1 MHILRRH
8 LAKVLVIGVMPLF
21 MVGCQKEGNGGM
33 QLIAES
39 FGSTKTA
46 VDGVNSYWVDGETIR
61 INGVNKTVVV
71 EGTSASISDV
81 AEASVYR
88 ALYPDTLNSSADL
101 ASDNVSVLIPHTYTY
116 KENSNGLQRLGV
128 PMAACGTGS
137 SRLYFQHLTAALT
150 VEIKN
155 IYGFTIEVD
164 SVVVVS
170 DNYQISGNRDITL
183 SDAISVAAVSSDI
196 AADKRVKVCFD
207 GGTSLQILAGQ
218 TRRVQVPVLPVG
230 DDNHFTI
237 RIGVHKV
244 DDSNVQCIFNRTQ
257 GDSKTS
263 RALERNQMG
272 FAGVT
277 FGKAFSVSAT
287 KKVILAQGNLQYL
300 PSENEWS
307 FHSHQYDVCEVGPI
321 DSTTR
326 YIASGTLPIDL
337 FGFGTSGYNNMYPYM
352 TNMDPTAYVAPASS
366 IAKTDYDWG
375 WHNAISNGGN
385 EAEQWYSLPYDQWK
399 YLFNSRPTSIA
410 ELRYTYA
417 TINGTHKGI
426 ILFPDNYS
434 QPNDVTLN
442 NAIFNNP
449 SGYTAVVSSY
459 SDWNKMEAAGAV
471 FLPAAAERS
480 LKDQSNTGCYKINEP
495 SYGMYWTGSGV
506 SSDAECAYRIRFISS
521 NTYSPNI
528 LYRDSYRYNGMSVRL
543 AKDL

>member
-1 MHILRRH
+1 MHTNII
-8 LAKVLVIGVMPLF
+8 AKTLLIGAVALML
-21 MVGCQKEGNGGM
+21 VGCQKESGSM

-39 FGSTKTA
+39 FGGSKAA
-46 VDGVNSYWVDGETIR
+46 VDGEHSYWVNGETVR
-61 INGVNKTVVV
+61 INGETKTVVV
-71 EGTSASISDV
+71 DEESAYVTDV
-81 AEASVYR
+81 QEAGIYR
-88 ALYPDTLNSSADL
+88 ALYPNTLDINATLNTDA
-101 ASDNVSVLIPHTYTY
+101 VSVLIPRTYTY
-116 KENSNGLQRLGV
+116 KESNGLQHLGV
-128 PMAACGTGS
+128 PMAAYGTGS

-170 DNYQISGNRDITL
+170 DNYQISGSRDITL
-183 SDAISVAAVSSDI
+183 SDAISVAAVSSDV
-196 AADKRVKVCFD
+196 AADKKVKVCFD

-244 DDSNVQCIFNRTQ
+244 DDSNVQCLFNRTQ

-272 FAGVT
+272 FVGVT

-287 KKVILAQGNLQYL
+287 KQVILAQGNLQYV
-300 PSENEWS
+300 PSTGVWS
-307 FHSHQYDVCEVGPI
+307 FHSHQYDVCEIGPI

-352 TNMDPTAYVAPASS
+352 TNMDPTDYVAPASS

-385 EAEQWYSLPYDQWK
+385 ATGQWYTLTNTDWSYIFK
-399 YLFNSRPTSIA
+399 SRTTTTVGINENNTS
-410 ELRYTYA
+410 RYTYA
-417 TINGTHKGI
+417 TINGHGGI
-426 ILFPDNYS
+426 ILFPDEYIHPTDASNLDGFS
-434 QPNDVTLN
+434 
-442 NAIFNNP
+442 FNNSSSSFP
-449 SGYTAVVSSY
+449 SLDIT
-459 SDWNKMEAAGAV
+459 DWQKMEAAGAV
-471 FLPAAAERS
+471 FLPMAGYRS
-480 LKDQSNTGCYKINEP
+480 YGTGNHIGCYKILAQC
-495 SYGMYWTGSGV
+495 GMYWTSFTN
-506 SSDAECAYRIRFISS
+506 SLTEASRIRFLA
-521 NTYSPNI
+521 NNKPTLAVDP
-528 LYRDSYRYNGMSVRL
+528 RYYGMSVRL